1 MSSSQPRTRRFYTY
15 ELTRDTII
23 EISLSSVLET
33 PNANWLGV
41 TTHAPGPGGALPLS
55 AEMLLTEPS
64 GNLFGLSQNAGMG
77 WDPARLLD
85 PEFLILST
93 HGGLRAEDG
102 RPVALGFHT
111 GHWEVGLLVAEAARE
126 LKALRAVP
134 FAGACTDP
142 CDGRT
147 QGTTGM
153 MDSLPFRNDAAVVLR
168 RLMRSLPTGKGVLG
182 IATCDKGLPAMMMAL
197 ASAGPL
203 PAVLVPGGVT
213 LLPETG
219 EDAGKVQTIGA
230 RFAQQQITLEYA
242 ADVGCRAC
250 ASPGGGCQF
259 LGTAATSQVVG
270 EALGLS
276 LPHAALAPSG
286 QPIWLDAAKRSARAL
301 RRMQQI
307 AMGVQDVLTPGA
319 LRNAMVLHAAF
330 GGSTNLLIHLPAIAF
345 SAGLKRPTVDEW
357 AAVNREVPR
366 LVDALPNGP
375 RGFATVQVFLAGGV
389 PEVMLELRAAGLLD
403 TRVKTVSGETL
414 DACLDW
420 WRESGRRKEVRQ
432 RLKELDGIDPDEVI
446 LDRDRARARGL
457 SATVCFPLGNL
468 APEGSVIKSTAIDAS
483 LVDADGVYRHVGPAR
498 VFVTEADAIHAIGLN
513 GKDRIVL
520 RLPGMLRL
528 HDVSR
533 DGRVLLTKE
542 SWRSGLQ
549 FRAEKDAK
557 ERDFSWLDY
566 AQLRDLSAD
575 GAQIVFDDWGS
586 AAGASGLAYV
596 RKADGSPAIK
606 LGEWSI
612 PTISPDGTQVLAFEA
627 TAVGTSHPVL
637 IPTGAGETHM
647 LTSTLVQQSNAM
659 GFMPDQ
665 TAVYFSDDDGHGWRM
680 YIQEV
685 AGGAARA
692 VTPVISIRTHYFES
706 HVVSPDGKL
715 MFARDLRGK
724 GVLYPIAGGEARLVP
739 GWLPEDVWITW
750 STDGRSVYVYQDEK
764 TSAPV
769 YRIDLTTGK
778 RDLVT
783 TLAPSDSAGVT
794 AIVSVRMTAD
804 GKTYAYSFSR
814 ELSDLFVVTG
824 VR

>member
-498 VFVTEADAIHAIGLN
+498 VFVTEADAIHAIKG
-513 GKDRIVL
+513 GVIGRGDVIVL
-520 RLPGMLRL
+520 ICGGPKGAGMQEIYQVTAALKELPHCKHVAVLTDARFSG
-528 HDVSR
+528 VSTGACVGHISPEALAGGPI
-533 DGRVLLTKE
+533 GRVLEGDQIEIVIDRAKLAGKVNLVGDADNVFTAE
-542 SWRSGLQ
+542 FGARVLMERAPRTDLQ
-549 FRAEKDAK
+549 PHPA
-557 ERDFSWLDY
+557 LP
-566 AQLRDLSAD
+566 AD
-575 GAQIVFDDWGS
+575 TRLW
-586 AAGASGLAYV
+586 AALVQASGGVWCGCVYD
-596 RKADGSPAIK
+596 ADAIIAK
-606 LGEWSI
+606 L
-612 PTISPDGTQVLAFEA
+612 
-627 TAVGTSHPVL
+627 
-637 IPTGAGETHM
+637 
-647 LTSTLVQQSNAM
+647 
-659 GFMPDQ
+659 
-665 TAVYFSDDDGHGWRM
+665 
-680 YIQEV
+680 
-685 AGGAARA
+685 
-692 VTPVISIRTHYFES
+692 ES
-706 HVVSPDGKL
+706 HS
-715 MFARDLRGK
+715 
-724 GVLYPIAGGEARLVP
+724 
-739 GWLPEDVWITW
+739 
-750 STDGRSVYVYQDEK
+750 
-764 TSAPV
+764 
-769 YRIDLTTGK
+769 
-778 RDLVT
+778 
-783 TLAPSDSAGVT
+783 
-794 AIVSVRMTAD
+794 
-804 GKTYAYSFSR
+804 
-814 ELSDLFVVTG
+814 
-824 VR
+824 